1 MRRHAGDGGN
11 PSLFINFFCPSPK
24 YRNTP
29 HNIDHGPLP
38 EQLTVSLQKW
48 QSSRSPR
55 LAKRHFPPCE
65 PKQPVHAALCQDQS
79 DAQFKKKQKTIKN
92 TNHFMDTFCSVNK
105 RKACAAAPYTAAD
118 AENEH

>member
-1 MRRHAGDGGN
+1 MAVIH
-11 PSLFINFFCPSPK
+11 LYLLIFFAPPPNTE
-24 YRNTP
+24 NTP

-38 EQLTVSLQKW
+38 EQLTVSLQIW

-55 LAKRHFPPCE
+55 LAKRHFPPRE

-79 DAQFKKKQKTIKN
+79 DVQLKKIKITIKN

-105 RKACAAAPYTAAD
+105 RKVCAAAPYTAAD
-118 AENEH
+118 AENKH